1 VPARPGRT
9 AADLLDAA
17 AELRVELDRHAE
29 AEAAARAALQEQ
41 QRQAARQTR
50 LDKLAMDPEA
60 AWAEARWLIG
70 TKVPARYDEAVVLL
84 ANVREVARGRGQ
96 AGEFERRLAALREE
110 HLRKSSLI
118 TRLDR
123 AGLTL

>member
-1 VPARPGRT
+1 MDAGPEARFRCRHVRGGRRPICSTRPPSFAWSSTGMPRPGPR
-9 AADLLDAA
+9 
-17 AELRVELDRHAE
+17 
-29 AEAAARAALQEQ
+29 
-41 QRQAARQTR
+41 
-50 LDKLAMDPEA
+50 P
-60 AWAEARWLIG
+60 
-70 TKVPARYDEAVVLL
+70 
-84 ANVREVARGRGQ
+84 ARGRGQ